1 MGPRAGVKDVARHAG
16 VSVGTVSNV
25 LNRPDAVA
33 ASTRE
38 RVEAAMVELG
48 FVRNASARQLRAGR
62 SQTVGAILMDL
73 SNPFYT
79 ELARGIEDRLAQ
91 DDQTLMLCSSDED
104 AEREGRYL
112 RLFAEQGVRGV
123 LVTPFS
129 TTKDRLKQLA
139 RLGIPSV
146 LMDARSTKI
155 SSVGVDNVAG
165 AKAAVGHLL
174 EQGHRRI
181 GFVNGPLEIQ
191 QCRDRAQGAADAV
204 TEAGFDPDA
213 VLVTRIVDPMTADQG
228 QIALTGLLDEATGIT
243 AVFCVNDIVAL
254 GAMRELRLRQ
264 MAIPEEMAVVGYDD
278 IHFAAELMTPL
289 TSVRQPMHQLGW
301 TAVDLLLTKSDE
313 IEHVQFTPELIVRQS
328 STFRRHV

>member
-165 AKAAVGHLL
+165 AKAAVSHLL

-213 VLVTRIVDPMTADQG
+213 VLVTRVVDPMTADQG

-254 GAMRELRLRQ
+254 GVMRELRLRQ

-301 TAVDLLLTKSDE
+301 TAVDLLLTKPDE
-313 IEHVQFTPELIVRQS
+313 IEHVQLTPELIVRQS
-328 STFRRHV
+328 STFRRDV

>member
-328 STFRRHV
+328 STFRRDV